1 MAARKKQETAEEAE
15 IKKPAAKK
23 PKAAP
28 AAQPESISVPADML
42 SQLMAQIQTLTQ
54 EVGELRTQVA
64 QPVVESL
71 VVEPEIPVFPSGELT
86 QDEIDYAEAHPDLM
100 PDDFFSAEIEADD
113 SIQEEF
119 KLDAVKFEEQ
129 NPGLLAEIAKLNAD
143 VNDVKPPVTQVE
155 IDSAEAHPDLMPDD
169 FFSAEIAEDE
179 DIHEEFKLDAV
190 AFEERNPGLLA
201 EIAQL
206 NAELDRD
213 QSSVTQD
220 EIDLAEAHPD
230 LMPDDF
236 FSAEIAEDEDIHEEF
251 KLDAVAFEERNP
263 GLLAEIAQL
272 NAELDRDQSS
282 VTEDEIDLAEA
293 HPDLIPDDF
302 FSAEIEDAPVE
313 PSEIDSLAF
322 EKRNPGLLGEIEE
335 FNSQAVESH
344 PLELSQEEID
354 FAEANP
360 VALPEAFFE
369 AELDD
374 APVDIPAID
383 REEFESSHPGLLA
396 EIEAFN
402 GSDESEDET
411 AITAE
416 EAGAL
421 LAGFDEVMAES
432 TVEEGAVSAEPEVIV
447 PVAEAAPASPA
458 DSVPDDGPVSA
469 DDIAAMFVAASDAA
483 PVAEATPDDGPVSA
497 DDIAAMFASAGDAA
511 PASIPDD
518 GPVSADDIA
527 AMFASAG
534 DAAPVAETTPDD
546 GPVSADDIAAM
557 FASAGD
563 VAPADS
569 VPDDGPVSADDI
581 AAMFA
586 AAGDAAPVAEATPA
600 SIPDD
605 GPVSADDIAAMFASA
620 SDAAPAASAE
630 TMSDDDIAQAIELGA
645 IDNEVRD
652 EVDADFGDELEDLTE
667 EDLVAMIR
675 QNIEEQGESLDE
687 QTAEAEFKAAE
698 VAAQAEAVEAQGTGV
713 MSAVEIAALLA
724 TPDEEGDVVP
734 LQSSAMSDDDLKALL
749 SEVES
754 GGGEAPIPTADELGE
769 LSFVQES
776 APVEP
781 IKAKPVSTPK
791 PPTGE
796 AELGAIKAVP
806 AHLAVRAMALPV
818 RFEDGK
824 LLCKV
829 AEPIDRPALDQLSKT
844 VGFGIIIEPTSI
856 EEVVV
861 GLRVAYAE
869 FQDFNARLA
878 VMSGAQNRM
887 GLVEKVSNMWKKSA

>member
-230 LMPDDF
+230 L
-236 FSAEIAEDEDIHEEF
+236 
-251 KLDAVAFEERNP
+251 
-263 GLLAEIAQL
+263 
-272 NAELDRDQSS
+272 
-282 VTEDEIDLAEA
+282 
-293 HPDLIPDDF
+293 IPDDF

-360 VALPEAFFE
+360 VALPEAFFK

-374 APVDIPAID
+374 APVDLPAID

-421 LAGFDEVMAES
+421 LAGFDEVMGES

-469 DDIAAMFVAASDAA
+469 DDIAAMF
-483 PVAEATPDDGPVSA
+483 
-497 DDIAAMFASAGDAA
+497 ASAGDVA
-511 PASIPDD
+511 PADSVPDD

-534 DAAPVAETTPDD
+534 DAAPVAEATPDD

-586 AAGDAAPVAEATPA
+586 AAGDAAPVAEATP
-600 SIPDD
+600 DD

-620 SDAAPAASAE
+620 GDAAPAASAE

-887 GLVEKVSNMWKKSA
+887 GLVEKVTNMWKKSA